1 MIKYGNRGR
10 PTNGKPIAGLN
21 QGSCDVSAKHRLDKL
36 KKSTEIDFG
45 RSRNEFLEIPKNE
58 RQHVMQNTINMER
71 IINTFVGREEERRK
85 WLELLTD
92 QNADG
97 KAVVVVG
104 KYGMGKTRL
113 LDQMVADAQEN
124 NSLQCVSLR
133 YSVAPGDSP
142 GMVMKMMLEDAFQ
155 AARYAAGSLD
165 YEGKRFRQW
174 NLLYQKLGIFSDKK
188 ETNYQF
194 FHALRYDHR
203 KNIFEQF
210 IIRLRLL
217 ANILPDNGRLLMV
230 IDPEQDTPAVRVEL
244 WSQIVRELPP
254 KIFFLFA
261 QRFKDTL
268 AVNEEFRSLQNV
280 HFLPPLDFP
289 DSSQG
294 LSDLNDSETLQLIE
308 TYQPILQ
315 NHLKDHL
322 NDQTLN
328 HQELIDLFHCYRN
341 HPYAVHASLDLLLCK
356 NIENLNQ
363 LPREPMPQYIAP
375 AQWKQIVEHPLGRD
389 AVFLFESYTV
399 LEVPSLDEMVCWVAD
414 ISQDSFQTILADP
427 FFRSLIRDEP
437 DGRMIYHHHLSAYIR
452 SLLYTSDGVLTQ
464 EAVRLHQRAMIG
476 YGELMRR
483 TLKPDPLATVRL
495 PEHSLVV
502 GGAELFAETL
512 GRCADA
518 FLTLGFFQTF
528 GAMIERALSLVSHQS
543 VEESEL
549 FFQFGRLRYQ
559 QDDFEVAVR
568 YYEHSLQI
576 ARLITEP
583 ERIAEALFA
592 LGKISYELQH
602 DAEAEQNLREAI
614 IYYESGTDQ
623 AGLVETLLCLGNVL
637 WRQKRDKESQTA
649 FDEAAKVVE
658 KIKNYRLRVRSAAAV
673 LTAQG
678 RILDEL
684 GQTSQAAELYYKA
697 IDLTQNIYDR
707 EAEAEIH
714 SRLGSLFERSGDLKT
729 AEKNLS
735 KAMEIH
741 REMTLVEHWAEDC
754 FRLAQLARKQGNPK
768 LVHER
773 LQLARQL
780 FHQLGNS
787 LKIAEIDAEIK
798 EK

>member
-1 MIKYGNRGR
+1 
-10 PTNGKPIAGLN
+10 
-21 QGSCDVSAKHRLDKL
+21 
-36 KKSTEIDFG
+36 
-45 RSRNEFLEIPKNE
+45 
-58 RQHVMQNTINMER
+58 MER
-71 IINTFVGREEERRK
+71 IINTFVGREEERGK
-85 WLELLTD
+85 WLELLANRD
-92 QNADG
+92 AEG
-97 KAVVVVG
+97 KAIVVVG

-124 NSLQCVSLR
+124 KSLQCVSLR
-133 YSVAPGDSP
+133 YSVAPSDSP
-142 GMVMKMMLEDAFQ
+142 SMVMKMMLEDAFQ

-165 YEGKRFRQW
+165 YEGKRFGQW
-174 NLLYQKLGIFSDKK
+174 NLLYQQLGLFSGNK
-188 ETNYQF
+188 EPDYRF

-203 KNIFEQF
+203 KNIVEQF
-210 IIRLRLL
+210 LLRLRLL
-217 ANILPDNGRLLMV
+217 ADILPDKGRLLMV
-230 IDPEQDTPAVRVEL
+230 IDPEQDTPTVRVEL

-254 KIFFLFA
+254 KIVFLFA

-268 AVNEEFRSLQNV
+268 AINEKFRSLPNV
-280 HFLPPLDFP
+280 YFLPPLDAP
-289 DSSQG
+289 QG
-294 LSDLNDSETLQLIE
+294 LSDLKDSETLQLIE
-308 TYQPILQ
+308 AYQPV
-315 NHLKDHL
+315 LKD
-322 NDQTLN
+322 QTF
-328 HQELIDLFHCYRN
+328 HYQELTELFHCYRN

-363 LPREPMPQYIAP
+363 LPREPTPQYIAP

-389 AVFLFESYTV
+389 AVFLFEAYTV
-399 LEVPSLDEMVCWVAD
+399 LEIPSLDEMVCWVAD
-414 ISQDSFQTILADP
+414 ITQNSFKTILAEP
-427 FFRSLIRDEP
+427 FLCSLIRDEP
-437 DGRMIYHHHLSAYIR
+437 DGRIIYHHHLSAYIR
-452 SLLYTSDGVLTQ
+452 SLLYTADGSPTQ

-495 PEHSLVV
+495 PEHSLAV

-512 GRCADA
+512 GHCADA

-528 GAMIERALSLVSHQS
+528 GAMIERALSLVSPQS

-549 FFQFGRLRYQ
+549 FFQFGRLRAHQ
-559 QDDFEVAVR
+559 GDFNAAVR
-568 YYEHSLQI
+568 YYEQSLQI
-576 ARLITEP
+576 AKLITEP

-592 LGKISYELQH
+592 LGKISYELHH
-602 DAEAEQNLREAI
+602 DVEAEQHLQEAI
-614 IYYESGTDQ
+614 IYYESGPDQ

-637 WRQKRDKESQTA
+637 WRQKKNEESQTA
-649 FDEAAKVVE
+649 FDEAAKAVSG
-658 KIKNYRLRVRSAAAV
+658 IKNYRLRVRSEAAV
-673 LTAQG
+673 FTARG

-684 GQTSQAAELYYKA
+684 GKTSQAAELYYKA

-707 EAEAEIH
+707 EAEAELH
-714 SRLGSLFERSGDLKT
+714 SQLGSLFERSGDLKT

-741 REMTLVEHWAEDC
+741 RDMTLVEHWAEDC
-754 FRLAQLARKQGNPK
+754 VRLAQLAKKQGNQK

-798 EK
+798 EKEK

>member
-1 MIKYGNRGR
+1 
-10 PTNGKPIAGLN
+10 
-21 QGSCDVSAKHRLDKL
+21 
-36 KKSTEIDFG
+36 
-45 RSRNEFLEIPKNE
+45 
-58 RQHVMQNTINMER
+58 MQNIINMES
-71 IINTFVGREEERRK
+71 IIQTFVGREEERQK
-85 WLELLTD
+85 WSELLAD
-92 QNADG
+92 RNADG

-133 YSVAPGDSP
+133 YSVAPNESP
-142 GMVMKMMLEDAFQ
+142 SMVMKMMLEDAFQ

-174 NLLYQKLGIFSDKK
+174 NLLYQKMGLFSRKN
-188 ETNYQF
+188 ETDYQF

-210 IIRLRLL
+210 ILRLHLL
-217 ANILPDNGRLLMV
+217 ADILPDNGRLLMV

-244 WSQIVRELPP
+244 WSQIVRGLPP

-289 DSSQG
+289 QG
-294 LSDLNDSETLQLIE
+294 LSDLKDSETLQLIE
-308 TYQPILQ
+308 TYQPVLK
-315 NHLKDHL
+315 NHWKDHTP
-322 NDQTLN
+322 NN
-328 HQELIDLFHCYRN
+328 QELTDLFHCYRN

-356 NIENLNQ
+356 NIESLNQ

-375 AQWKQIVEHPLGRD
+375 AQWKQIVEHPLGRN
-389 AVFLFESYTV
+389 AVLLFEAYTV
-399 LEVPSLDEMVCWVAD
+399 LEVPSLDEMICWVAD
-414 ISQDSFQTILADP
+414 IAQEVFKTILADP

-437 DGRMIYHHHLSAYIR
+437 DGRIIYHHHLSAYIR
-452 SLLYTSDGVLTQ
+452 SLLYTSDGSLTQ
-464 EAVRLHQRAMIG
+464 EAERLHQRAMIG

-495 PEHSLVV
+495 PEHSLAV

-528 GAMIERALSLVSHQS
+528 GAMIERALSLVSHHS

-559 QDDFEVAVR
+559 QGDFESAVR
-568 YYEHSLQI
+568 YYEQSLQI

-602 DAEAEQNLREAI
+602 DIEAEQNLREAI
-614 IYYESGTDQ
+614 IYYESGPDQ

-637 WRQKRDKESQTA
+637 WRQKKNKESQTA
-649 FDEAAKVVE
+649 FEEAAKFVSN
-658 KIKNYRLRVRSAAAV
+658 IKNYRLRVRSEAAV
-673 LTAQG
+673 FTAQG

-697 IDLTQNIYDR
+697 IDLTKNIYDR

-714 SRLGSLFERSGDLKT
+714 SQLGSLFERSGDLKT
-729 AEKNLS
+729 AEENLS

-787 LKIAEIDAEIK
+787 LKIAEIDAETK

>member
-1 MIKYGNRGR
+1 M
-10 PTNGKPIAGLN
+10 
-21 QGSCDVSAKHRLDKL
+21 
-36 KKSTEIDFG
+36 
-45 RSRNEFLEIPKNE
+45 
-58 RQHVMQNTINMER
+58 QHTINTENM
-71 IINTFVGREEERRK
+71 INTFVGREEERRK
-85 WLELLTD
+85 WSELLAD
-92 QNADG
+92 RNAEG
-97 KAVVVVG
+97 QAVVVVG

-124 NSLQCVSLR
+124 DLLQSVSLR
-133 YSVAPGDSP
+133 YSVAPNESP

-155 AARYAAGSLD
+155 AARYSAGSLD

-174 NLLYQKLGIFSDKK
+174 NLLYRKLGLFSGKK
-188 ETNYQF
+188 ETDYQF

-210 IIRLRLL
+210 ILRLHLL
-217 ANILPDNGRLLMV
+217 ANMLPDNGRLLMV

-254 KIFFLFA
+254 KVFFLFA

-268 AVNEEFRSLQNV
+268 TVNEEFRSLQNV
-280 HFLPPLDFP
+280 HFLPPLDAP
-289 DSSQG
+289 DSPQG
-294 LSDLNDSETLQLIE
+294 LTDLKDSDTFRLIE
-308 TYQPILQ
+308 TYQPF
-315 NHLKDHL
+315 LKNHL
-322 NDQTLN
+322 NDHTPN
-328 HQELIDLFHCYRN
+328 HQELTDLFHCYRN
-341 HPYAVHASLDLLLCK
+341 HPYAVHASLDLLLCE
-356 NIENLNQ
+356 NIEHLNQ

-375 AQWKQIVEHPLGRD
+375 AQWKQIVEHRLGRD
-389 AVFLFESYTV
+389 AVLLFEAYTV

-414 ISQDSFQTILADP
+414 IAQKEFQTILAEP

-437 DGRMIYHHHLSAYIR
+437 DGRIIYHHHLSSYIR
-452 SLLYTSDGVLTQ
+452 SLLYTSDGSLTQ

-495 PEHSLVV
+495 PEHSFAV

-512 GRCADA
+512 GHCADA

-528 GAMIERALSLVSHQS
+528 GAMIERALSLVRRQS

-559 QDDFEVAVR
+559 QDDFESAVR
-568 YYEHSLQI
+568 YYEQSLQI
-576 ARLITEP
+576 ARQITEP
-583 ERIAEALFA
+583 ERIADALFA
-592 LGKISYELQH
+592 LGKISYELEH
-602 DAEAEQNLREAI
+602 DVEAEQNLREAI
-614 IYYESGTDQ
+614 IYYESGPDQ

-637 WRQKRDKESQTA
+637 WRQKKNQESQTA
-649 FDEAAKVVE
+649 FDEASKVVAD
-658 KIKNYRLRVRSAAAV
+658 IKNYRLRVRSEAAV
-673 LTAQG
+673 FTAQG

-684 GQTSQAAELYYKA
+684 GQTSSAAELYYKA

-707 EAEAEIH
+707 EAEAELH

-729 AEKNLS
+729 AEENLS

-780 FHQLGNS
+780 FQQLGNS
-787 LKIAEIDAEIK
+787 LKIAEIDAET
-798 EK
+798 